1 MIVSDMA
8 TKVGELNQRTLI
20 HPFLSTRPI
29 ILPHMRTR
37 PLEFFL
43 VLPSREDAVKEASPF
58 LNSTTRFLIVL
69 YRRQLPAEMNTPNWT
84 AEVKILYRRRSHF

>member
-1 MIVSDMA
+1 MIVSDMV
-8 TKVGELNQRTLI
+8 TKVGELYQRTLI

-43 VLPSREDAVKEASPF
+43 VLPSREDAVKEAHPF

-84 AEVKILYRRRSHF
+84 AGVKILYGRRSHF